1 MAYKESTEWK
11 FEELEITLQKI
22 SGKSNR
28 NYNNN
33 KKNSPLL
40 SEILNNCISNL
51 EKELTEKDAIRN
63 FLLKQKS
70 ETNNNTSSVNKTVIE
85 NDEILETERGSS
97 SPSSDSKQK
106 EKLKQNLWIKK
117 IKSYWLGNP
126 W

>member
-1 MAYKESTEWK
+1 MAYKESTERK

-28 NYNNN
+28 NYNNK

-51 EKELTEKDAIRN
+51 EKELTEKDAIIN

-106 EKLKQNLWIKK
+106 EKLKQNL
-117 IKSYWLGNP
+117 
-126 W
+126 

>member
-1 MAYKESTEWK
+1 MAYKESTERK

-51 EKELTEKDAIRN
+51 EKELTEKDAIIN

-106 EKLKQNLWIKK
+106 EKLKQNLRIKK
-117 IKSYWLGNP
+117 IKSY
-126 W
+126 